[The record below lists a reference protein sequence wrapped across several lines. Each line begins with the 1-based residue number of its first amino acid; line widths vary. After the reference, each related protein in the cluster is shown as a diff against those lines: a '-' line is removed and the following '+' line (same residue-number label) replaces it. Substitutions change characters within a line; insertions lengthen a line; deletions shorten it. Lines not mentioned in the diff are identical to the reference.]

1 MRTQTQP
8 TPAALRFVDGALDL
22 LATAIADDQAN
33 GRPTH
38 VACPVNWPETMA
50 KIDADRSAAR
60 KRAAAMRLEA
70 RPVAYWRGRMCP
82 MVGGPCLTD
91 GSDGEAGC
99 VLWAG
104 DDSAGFCTQI
114 AAMRQQLG
122 GAPC

>member
-1 MRTQTQP
+1 MRLATEP
-8 TPAALRFVDGALDL
+8 SSAALRFVDAALDA
-22 LATAIADDQAN
+22 LATSIADDQAN
-33 GRPTH
+33 GRPIRI
-38 VACPVNWPETMA
+38 ACPVNWPEAMA
-50 KIDADRSAAR
+50 KIEADRIAAL
-60 KRAAAMRLEA
+60 KRAAAMRREA

-91 GSDGEAGC
+91 GSDGGKGC

-114 AAMRQQLG
+114 AAMRQQIG